1 MNLSRASITSG
12 RLASVARKFFLGG
25 KPNPHQLAPHRRFA
39 HRHVALIS
47 EYLNQNAERR
57 VGAPLDQ
64 ATQSLFD
71 LSSDQALSSWRG
83 TGAGSLVRATFSR
96 SFRTELALTPSCSA
110 TISDD
115 GSVSSATR
123 ILWRK
128 SSDRAGKTVQLAD
141 FWKKGW
147 VLLVFYRGGWCP
159 HRNFQVR
166 ELTRALPELDKRA
179 VTPVLISVDRVA
191 EAAKTSATYEI
202 PYPVLSDPELVVHR
216 GFRVLQQVDDATL
229 AKCRD
234 FGIDLEG
241 SSGQKHHT
249 IAVPSLSLVDKEGI
263 VRFAHADRDYKVRP
277 STAQILAAIDRTQGP
292 KAPN

>member
-1 MNLSRASITSG
+1 MNRLDRWRPFLATALAGFTAQGVGCQKPSSASTESSAA
-12 RLASVARKFFLGG
+12 ASAPAASAAVARKPSPKATTTTGDAELGKLPEGVGIAVGSPAADGKLQDAGG
-25 KPNPHQLAPHRRFA
+25 KA
-39 HRHVALIS
+39 
-47 EYLNQNAERR
+47 
-57 VGAPLDQ
+57 
-64 ATQSLFD
+64 
-71 LSSDQALSSWRG
+71 
-83 TGAGSLVRATFSR
+83 
-96 SFRTELALTPSCSA
+96 
-110 TISDD
+110 
-115 GSVSSATR
+115 
-123 ILWRK
+123 
-128 SSDRAGKTVQLAD
+128 VQLAD

-159 HRNFQVR
+159 YCNFQVR

-179 VTPVLISVDRVA
+179 VTPVLISVDRVS

-229 AKCRD
+229 AKYRD

-249 IAVPSLSLVDKEGI
+249 IAVPSLFLVDKDGI
-263 VRFAHADRDYKVRP
+263 VRFSHADRDYKVRP
-277 STAQILAAIDRTQGP
+277 STAQILAAIDRAQGQ